1 MEPSDLATEFV
12 LFCLKRRPAR
22 WPEIYDEMC
31 WVAGRRLFHGLGYED
46 LSRAGLSLSL
56 AGLPQLRRL
65 VEEVSARLSA

>member
-1 MEPSDLATEFV
+1 MEPSNLATEFI

-31 WVAGRRLFHGLGYED
+31 WVAGRRLFRGLGYEE
-46 LSRAGLSLSL
+46 LSREGLSLAL
-56 AGLPQLRRL
+56 TGLPQLRHL

>member
-1 MEPSDLATEFV
+1 MEPSELATEFI

-31 WVAGRRLFHGLGYED
+31 WVAGRRLFRGLGYED
-46 LSRAGLSLSL
+46 LSHEGLSLAL
-56 AGLPQLRRL
+56 TGLPQLRRL